1 MFLLP
6 RKIRY
11 PTEKQLE
18 LWKLKREKLKGKE
31 IAERKKVTTGFV
43 SKTLTDANERIRGLL
58 EHAAHMNKITLEILS
73 EEAGFARGK
82 SAILGGILC
91 YITFSPKNGVQVWY
105 EHKGECTDCE
115 KYTMCRDI
123 LLQEFKE
130 RNVKLGNPSM
140 RPTDLT
146 DLLFKTLEEMVET

>member
-1 MFLLP
+1 MP
-6 RKIRY
+6 RKIKY
-11 PTEKQLE
+11 PTDKQLE
-18 LWKLKREKLKGKE
+18 LWQLKRDKLKGKE

-43 SKTLTDANERIRGLL
+43 SKTLMDANERIRGLL
-58 EHAAHMNKITLEILS
+58 EHAAHMNKITVEILS
-73 EEAGFARGK
+73 EEVGFARGT
-82 SAILGGILC
+82 SAMLGGILC

-105 EHKGECTDCE
+105 EHKGDCTNCE
-115 KYTMCRDI
+115 KFAMCKDI

-130 RNVKLGNPSM
+130 RNVKVDNPSM

>member
-6 RKIRY
+6 RKIKY
-11 PTEKQLE
+11 PTNKQLE
-18 LWKLKREKLKGKE
+18 LWQLKRDKLKGKE

-43 SKTLTDANERIRGLL
+43 SKTLMDANERIRGLL
-58 EHAAHMNKITLEILS
+58 EHAAHMNKITVEIIN
-73 EEAGFARGK
+73 EEVGFARGR
-82 SAILGGILC
+82 SAMLGGILC

-115 KYTMCRDI
+115 KYAMCRDI
-123 LLQEFKE
+123 LFQEFKE
-130 RNVKLGNPSM
+130 RNVKLDNPSM